1 MQHLV
6 SFKTAE
12 GRDGH
17 HMASSLEEAVQFVE
31 RLRNSEGAS
40 DVQLFRLTQVPIEFK
55 TYYKVEVNGAEVS
68 GSAAAVNA
76 APTPTP
82 TPTAPSAEE
91 PPAEQLPESAPANGR
106 RLFSRT

>member
-55 TYYKVEVNGAEVS
+55 TYYRVEVNGAEVS
-68 GSAAAVNA
+68 APAPTVNA

-82 TPTAPSAEE
+82 APAPGEE